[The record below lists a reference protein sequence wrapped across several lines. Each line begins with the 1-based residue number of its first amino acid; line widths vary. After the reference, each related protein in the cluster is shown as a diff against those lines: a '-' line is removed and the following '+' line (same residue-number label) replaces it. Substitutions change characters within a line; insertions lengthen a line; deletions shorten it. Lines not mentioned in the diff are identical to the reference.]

1 MASTSPWSVKG
12 VDPEAREAAK
22 IAARK
27 AGMTVGQWLNQIIRV
42 AASEQLRNG
51 GRNAPPP
58 PPPPHYQ
65 QPEPQPQQAAY
76 DAPPP
81 GYEPQQAPQGPGGYN
96 APAPTMQ
103 AIFESIQ
110 KLSTRIEAAE
120 MKTTAA
126 IAPLAEQVDH
136 LSHQI
141 DEVKSQT
148 GVSTAPLER
157 AMMRLSERLQKVEE
171 TRTAPKRSGGG
182 LFGLFKERG

>member
-1 MASTSPWSVKG
+1 MATTSPWSVKG

-27 AGMTVGQWLNQIIRV
+27 AGLTVGQWLNQTIRV
-42 AASEQLRNG
+42 AASEQLRKG
-51 GRNAPPP
+51 GRGAAPQYPEAEPPP
-58 PPPPHYQ
+58 PQYG
-65 QPEPQPQQAAY
+65 PQQ
-76 DAPPP
+76 
-81 GYEPQQAPQGPGGYN
+81 GYEPPPPGGYN

-110 KLSTRIEAAE
+110 KLSTRIESAE

-136 LSHQI
+136 LSQQI
-141 DEVKSQT
+141 DEVKANT
-148 GVSTAPLER
+148 GVSTAPVER

-171 TRTAPKRSGGG
+171 SRQQGGKSG
-182 LFGLFKERG
+182 LFGLFNSRR

>member
-1 MASTSPWSVKG
+1 MATTSPWSVKG

-27 AGMTVGQWLNQIIRV
+27 AGLTVGQWLNHTIRV

-51 GRNAPPP
+51 GRGAHAQYSEAAPPP
-58 PPPPHYQ
+58 PQ
-65 QPEPQPQQAAY
+65 SGPQQGY
-76 DAPPP
+76 EQPPP
-81 GYEPQQAPQGPGGYN
+81 GGYA

-110 KLSTRIEAAE
+110 KLSTRVESAE

-136 LSHQI
+136 LSQQI
-141 DEVKSQT
+141 DEVKAST
-148 GVSTAPLER
+148 GVSTAPVER
-157 AMMRLSERLQKVEE
+157 AMVRLSERLQKVEDG
-171 TRTAPKRSGGG
+171 RQQARKPGLLG
-182 LFGLFKERG
+182 LFNSRR

>member
-1 MASTSPWSVKG
+1 MATISPWSVKG

-27 AGMTVGQWLNQIIRV
+27 AGLTVGQWLNQTIRI

-51 GRNAPPP
+51 GRNMRPP
-58 PPPPHYQ
+58 Y
-65 QPEPQPQQAAY
+65 PEPDPSPY
-76 DAPPP
+76 DAGPRPQP
-81 GYEPQQAPQGPGGYN
+81 GPDQGADPLHGGYN

-110 KLSTRIEAAE
+110 KLSARVESAE

-126 IAPLAEQVDH
+126 IEPLAEQVDQ
-136 LSHQI
+136 LAQQI
-141 DEVKSQT
+141 DEVKANT
-148 GVSTAPLER
+148 GVSSAPVER

-171 TRTAPKRSGGG
+171 SRGAGKRKPG
-182 LFGLFKERG
+182 LFGLFNSRG